1 MKKKTLDENDFDIF
15 VIGGGVNGAG
25 ILRDAAGRG
34 ISVGWPIWVIL
45 AQQRPLHPQNCFMVD

>member
-34 ISVGWPIWVIL
+34 YKWVG
-45 AQQRPLHPQNCFMVD
+45 RYG

>member
-1 MKKKTLDENDFDIF
+1 MKKKTLDENEFDIF

-34 ISVGWPIWVIL
+34 YKCGL
-45 AQQRPLHPQNCFMVD
+45 ADMGAVSYTHLTLPTTVRV

>member
-34 ISVGWPIWVIL
+34 YKLSLIHI
-45 AQQRPLHPQNCFMVD
+45 